1 MINRIDHDEG
11 KDFVPNEGLQ
21 HPHVVNG
28 SVNRELEK
36 VNFPKFLPSTNGLV
50 IEAWLENMEMC
61 FTLHDYSSNM
71 KVCMV
76 VFQLKWSVLLLWKTF
91 FLS

>member
-1 MINRIDHDEG
+1 MEMMRYFHSKYEVMINRLDRDEG

-28 SVNRELEK
+28 SVYRELEK
-36 VNFPKFLPSTNGLV
+36 VNFPKFFPSTNGLV

-61 FTLHDYSSNM
+61 FTLC
-71 KVCMV
+71 VI
-76 VFQLKWSVLLLWKTF
+76 L
-91 FLS
+91 